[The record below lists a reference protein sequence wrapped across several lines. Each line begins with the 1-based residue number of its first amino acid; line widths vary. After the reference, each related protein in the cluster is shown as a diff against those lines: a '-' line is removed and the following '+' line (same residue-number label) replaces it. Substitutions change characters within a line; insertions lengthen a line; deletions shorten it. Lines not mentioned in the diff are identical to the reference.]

1 MIIIIHMFAGFE
13 HERMRHMGHFLHG
26 LFFIILINFNVIKAS
41 EKISFISLND
51 IKIIFSIDAKTWN
64 QNLVFLDKKL
74 SMKKLQLENNS
85 NYSLKTTFSNGY
97 VVITPYFKLDLVES
111 LNINYYFNSINKNN
125 TDLVINHFQSL
136 DTDLCN
142 YIKIDKN
149 DIFIDI
155 KNC

>member
-1 MIIIIHMFAGFE
+1 MKKFVY
-13 HERMRHMGHFLHG
+13 FLF
-26 LFFIILINFNVIKAS
+26 LVILVNCNVINAS
-41 EKISFISLND
+41 EKISLISLND
-51 IKIIFSIDAKTWN
+51 IKIIFSTDAKTWN

-111 LNINYYFNSINKNN
+111 LNINYYFNSMNKNN

-155 KNC
+155 KKC

>member
-1 MIIIIHMFAGFE
+1 MKKSVYF
-13 HERMRHMGHFLHG
+13 
-26 LFFIILINFNVIKAS
+26 LFFIILVNYNVINAS
-41 EKISFISLND
+41 EKISLISLND
-51 IKIIFSIDAKTWN
+51 IKIIFSTDAKTWN

-74 SMKKLQLENNS
+74 SMKKVQLENNN

-111 LNINYYFNSINKNN
+111 LNINYYFNSMNKNN

>member
-1 MIIIIHMFAGFE
+1 
-13 HERMRHMGHFLHG
+13 
-26 LFFIILINFNVIKAS
+26 
-41 EKISFISLND
+41 
-51 IKIIFSIDAKTWN
+51 
-64 QNLVFLDKKL
+64 
-74 SMKKLQLENNS
+74 MKKLQLENNS

-111 LNINYYFNSINKNN
+111 LNINYYFHSMNKNN

-136 DTDLCN
+136 DIDLCN

>member
-1 MIIIIHMFAGFE
+1 MKKSVY
-13 HERMRHMGHFLHG
+13 FLF
-26 LFFIILINFNVIKAS
+26 LIILINFNVIKAS
-41 EKISFISLND
+41 EKNSLISLND
-51 IKIIFSIDAKTWN
+51 IKIIFSIDAKNWN

-111 LNINYYFNSINKNN
+111 LNINYYFNSMNKNN

>member
-1 MIIIIHMFAGFE
+1 MKKSVYF
-13 HERMRHMGHFLHG
+13 
-26 LFFIILINFNVIKAS
+26 LFFIVLINFNVIKAS
-41 EKISFISLND
+41 EKISLISLND
-51 IKIIFSIDAKTWN
+51 IKIIFSTDAKTWN

-111 LNINYYFNSINKNN
+111 LNINYYFNSMNKNN
-125 TDLVINHFQSL
+125 TDLLINHFQSL

-155 KNC
+155 KNCLF

>member
-1 MIIIIHMFAGFE
+1 MKKSVYF
-13 HERMRHMGHFLHG
+13 

-41 EKISFISLND
+41 EKISLISLND
-51 IKIIFSIDAKTWN
+51 IKIIFSTDAKTWN

-74 SMKKLQLENNS
+74 SMKKVQLENNN

-111 LNINYYFNSINKNN
+111 LNINYYINSMNKNN

>member
-1 MIIIIHMFAGFE
+1 MKKYVY
-13 HERMRHMGHFLHG
+13 FLF
-26 LFFIILINFNVIKAS
+26 LVILVNYNVINAS
-41 EKISFISLND
+41 EKISLISLND
-51 IKIIFSIDAKTWN
+51 IKIIFSTDAKTWN

-111 LNINYYFNSINKNN
+111 LNINYYFNYMNKNN

-136 DTDLCN
+136 YTDLCN
-142 YIKIDKN
+142 YIKIEKN

>member
-1 MIIIIHMFAGFE
+1 MKKSVYFFI
-13 HERMRHMGHFLHG
+13 
-26 LFFIILINFNVIKAS
+26 FIILININVINAS
-41 EKISFISLND
+41 EKISLISLND
-51 IKIIFSIDAKTWN
+51 IKIIFSTDAKTWN

-111 LNINYYFNSINKNN
+111 LNINYYFNSMNKNN

>member
-1 MIIIIHMFAGFE
+1 MKKSVYF
-13 HERMRHMGHFLHG
+13 

-41 EKISFISLND
+41 EKISLISLND
-51 IKIIFSIDAKTWN
+51 IKIIFSTDAKTWN

-111 LNINYYFNSINKNN
+111 LNINYYLNSMNKNN
-125 TDLVINHFQSL
+125 TDSVINHFQSL
-136 DTDLCN
+136 DTDPCN

-149 DIFIDI
+149 NIFIDI

>member
-1 MIIIIHMFAGFE
+1 MKISVYF
-13 HERMRHMGHFLHG
+13 
-26 LFFIILINFNVIKAS
+26 LFFIILINLNVIKAS
-41 EKISFISLND
+41 EKISSISLND
-51 IKIIFSIDAKTWN
+51 IKIIFSTDAKTWN

-74 SMKKLQLENNS
+74 SMKKLQLDNNS

-111 LNINYYFNSINKNN
+111 LNINYYFNSIKKNN

-136 DTDLCN
+136 DADLCN

>member
-1 MIIIIHMFAGFE
+1 MKISVYF
-13 HERMRHMGHFLHG
+13 
-26 LFFIILINFNVIKAS
+26 LFFIILINLNVIKAS
-41 EKISFISLND
+41 EKISLISLND
-51 IKIIFSIDAKTWN
+51 IKIIFSTDAKTWN

-74 SMKKLQLENNS
+74 SMKKVQLENNN

-111 LNINYYFNSINKNN
+111 LNINYYFNSIKKNN

>member
-1 MIIIIHMFAGFE
+1 MKKSVY
-13 HERMRHMGHFLHG
+13 FLF
-26 LFFIILINFNVIKAS
+26 LIILINFNVIKAS
-41 EKISFISLND
+41 EKNSLISLND

-111 LNINYYFNSINKNN
+111 LNINYYFNSMNKYN

>member
-1 MIIIIHMFAGFE
+1 MKKSVYF
-13 HERMRHMGHFLHG
+13 

-41 EKISFISLND
+41 EKISLISLND
-51 IKIIFSIDAKTWN
+51 IKIIFSTDAKTWN

-85 NYSLKTTFSNGY
+85 NYSLKTTFSDGY

-111 LNINYYFNSINKNN
+111 LNINYYFNSMNKNN
-125 TDLVINHFQSL
+125 TDLLINHFQSL

>member
-1 MIIIIHMFAGFE
+1 MKKSVYFFI
-13 HERMRHMGHFLHG
+13 
-26 LFFIILINFNVIKAS
+26 FIILININVINAS
-41 EKISFISLND
+41 EKISLISLND
-51 IKIIFSIDAKTWN
+51 IKIIFSTDAKTWN

-74 SMKKLQLENNS
+74 SMKKLQLDNNS

-111 LNINYYFNSINKNN
+111 LNINYYFNSMNKNN

>member
-1 MIIIIHMFAGFE
+1 MKKCVY
-13 HERMRHMGHFLHG
+13 FLF
-26 LFFIILINFNVIKAS
+26 LVIFVNYNVINAS
-41 EKISFISLND
+41 EKISLISLND
-51 IKIIFSIDAKTWN
+51 IKIIFSTDAKTWN

-111 LNINYYFNSINKNN
+111 LNINYYFNSMNKNN
-125 TDLVINHFQSL
+125 TDLVINHFQFL

-142 YIKIDKN
+142 YIKIEKN

>member
-1 MIIIIHMFAGFE
+1 MKKSVYF
-13 HERMRHMGHFLHG
+13 
-26 LFFIILINFNVIKAS
+26 LFFIILINLNVIKAS
-41 EKISFISLND
+41 EKISSISLND
-51 IKIIFSIDAKTWN
+51 IKIIFSTDAKTWN

-74 SMKKLQLENNS
+74 SMKKVQLENNS

-111 LNINYYFNSINKNN
+111 LNINYYFNSMNKNN
-125 TDLVINHFQSL
+125 TDLLINHFQSL

>member
-1 MIIIIHMFAGFE
+1 MKKCVY
-13 HERMRHMGHFLHG
+13 FLF
-26 LFFIILINFNVIKAS
+26 LVILVNYNVINAS
-41 EKISFISLND
+41 EKISLISLND
-51 IKIIFSIDAKTWN
+51 IKIIFSTDAKTWN

-111 LNINYYFNSINKNN
+111 LNINYYFNSINKKN
-125 TDLVINHFQSL
+125 TDSVINHFQSL
-136 DTDLCN
+136 DKDLCN
-142 YIKIDKN
+142 YIKVDKN

>member
-1 MIIIIHMFAGFE
+1 MKKSVYF
-13 HERMRHMGHFLHG
+13 

-41 EKISFISLND
+41 EKISLISLND
-51 IKIIFSIDAKTWN
+51 IKIIFSTDAKTWN

-111 LNINYYFNSINKNN
+111 LNINYYFNSINKKN
-125 TDLVINHFQSL
+125 TDSVLNHFQSL
-136 DTDLCN
+136 DKDLCN
-142 YIKIDKN
+142 YIKVDKN
-149 DIFIDI
+149 DIFIDM

>member
-1 MIIIIHMFAGFE
+1 MKKSVYF
-13 HERMRHMGHFLHG
+13 
-26 LFFIILINFNVIKAS
+26 LFFIILCNYNLVNAADKINL
-41 EKISFISLND
+41 ISLND
-51 IKIIFSIDAKTWN
+51 IKIIFSTDSKTWN

-111 LNINYYFNSINKNN
+111 LNINYYFNSMNKNN
-125 TDLVINHFQSL
+125 TDLVINHFQFL
-136 DTDLCN
+136 DTDLCH
-142 YIKIDKN
+142 YIKIEKN

>member
-1 MIIIIHMFAGFE
+1 MKISVYF
-13 HERMRHMGHFLHG
+13 
-26 LFFIILINFNVIKAS
+26 LFFIILINLNVIKAS
-41 EKISFISLND
+41 EKISSISLND
-51 IKIIFSIDAKTWN
+51 IKIIFSTDAKTWN

-111 LNINYYFNSINKNN
+111 LIINYYLNSMNKNN
-125 TDLVINHFQSL
+125 TDSVINHFQSL

-149 DIFIDI
+149 NIFIDI

>member
-1 MIIIIHMFAGFE
+1 MKKCVY
-13 HERMRHMGHFLHG
+13 FLF
-26 LFFIILINFNVIKAS
+26 LVILVNCNVINAS
-41 EKISFISLND
+41 EKISLISLND
-51 IKIIFSIDAKTWN
+51 IKIIFSTDAKTWN

-74 SMKKLQLENNS
+74 SMKKLQLYNNS

-111 LNINYYFNSINKNN
+111 LNINYYFNSINKKN
-125 TDLVINHFQSL
+125 TDSVINHFQSL
-136 DTDLCN
+136 DKDLCN
-142 YIKIDKN
+142 YIKVDKN

>member
-1 MIIIIHMFAGFE
+1 MKKSVYF
-13 HERMRHMGHFLHG
+13 

-41 EKISFISLND
+41 EKISLISLND
-51 IKIIFSIDAKTWN
+51 IKIIFSTDAKTWN

-74 SMKKLQLENNS
+74 SMKKVQLENNS

-111 LNINYYFNSINKNN
+111 LNINYYFNSINKKN
-125 TDLVINHFQSL
+125 TDSVLNHFQSL
-136 DTDLCN
+136 DKDLCN

-149 DIFIDI
+149 DIFIDM
-155 KNC
+155 KSC

>member
-1 MIIIIHMFAGFE
+1 MKKSVYF
-13 HERMRHMGHFLHG
+13 

-41 EKISFISLND
+41 EKISLISIND
-51 IKIIFSIDAKTWN
+51 IKIIFSTDAKTWN

-97 VVITPYFKLDLVES
+97 VVITPYFKSDLVES
-111 LNINYYFNSINKNN
+111 LNINYYFNSMNKNN
-125 TDLVINHFQSL
+125 TDLLINHFQSL

>member
-1 MIIIIHMFAGFE
+1 MKKSVYF
-13 HERMRHMGHFLHG
+13 
-26 LFFIILINFNVIKAS
+26 LFFIILCNYNLVNAADKINL
-41 EKISFISLND
+41 ISLND
-51 IKIIFSIDAKTWN
+51 IKIIFSTDSKTWN

-74 SMKKLQLENNS
+74 SMKKLQLENNN

-97 VVITPYFKLDLVES
+97 VVITPYFKLDFVES
-111 LNINYYFNSINKNN
+111 LNINYYFNSFNKNN

-142 YIKIDKN
+142 YIRIDKN
-149 DIFIDI
+149 DIFIDM

>member
-1 MIIIIHMFAGFE
+1 
-13 HERMRHMGHFLHG
+13 MRKSVYFLF
-26 LFFIILINFNVIKAS
+26 LIILINFNVIKAS
-41 EKISFISLND
+41 EKNSLISLND

-74 SMKKLQLENNS
+74 SMKKLQLDNNS

-111 LNINYYFNSINKNN
+111 LNINYYFNSINKKN
-125 TDLVINHFQSL
+125 TDSVFNHFQSL
-136 DTDLCN
+136 DKDFCN
-142 YIKIDKN
+142 YIKVDKN
-149 DIFIDI
+149 DIFIDM

>member
-1 MIIIIHMFAGFE
+1 MKKSVYFFI
-13 HERMRHMGHFLHG
+13 
-26 LFFIILINFNVIKAS
+26 FIILININVINAS
-41 EKISFISLND
+41 EKISLIRLND
-51 IKIIFSIDAKTWN
+51 IKIIFSTDAKTWN

-97 VVITPYFKLDLVES
+97 VVITPYFELDIVES
-111 LNINYYFNSINKNN
+111 LNINYYFNSMNKYN

-136 DTDLCN
+136 DADLCN

>member
-1 MIIIIHMFAGFE
+1 MKKCVY
-13 HERMRHMGHFLHG
+13 FLF
-26 LFFIILINFNVIKAS
+26 LVIFVNYNVINAS
-41 EKISFISLND
+41 EKISLISLND
-51 IKIIFSIDAKTWN
+51 IKIIFSTDAKTWN

-111 LNINYYFNSINKNN
+111 LNINYYLNSMNKNN
-125 TDLVINHFQSL
+125 TDSVINHFQSL

>member
-1 MIIIIHMFAGFE
+1 MMKSVYF
-13 HERMRHMGHFLHG
+13 

-41 EKISFISLND
+41 EKISLISLND
-51 IKIIFSIDAKTWN
+51 IKIIFSTDAKTWN
-64 QNLVFLDKKL
+64 RNLVFLDKKL

-97 VVITPYFKLDLVES
+97 VVITPYFKLDIVES
-111 LNINYYFNSINKNN
+111 LNINYYLNSMNKYN

>member
-1 MIIIIHMFAGFE
+1 MKKYVY
-13 HERMRHMGHFLHG
+13 FLF
-26 LFFIILINFNVIKAS
+26 LIILINFNVIKAS
-41 EKISFISLND
+41 EKNSLISLND
-51 IKIIFSIDAKTWN
+51 IKIIFSTDAKTWN

-111 LNINYYFNSINKNN
+111 LNINYYFNSMNKNN

>member
-1 MIIIIHMFAGFE
+1 MKKSVYF
-13 HERMRHMGHFLHG
+13 

-41 EKISFISLND
+41 EKISLISLND
-51 IKIIFSIDAKTWN
+51 IKIIFSTDAKTWN

-85 NYSLKTTFSNGY
+85 NYSLKTTFNNGY
-97 VVITPYFKLDLVES
+97 VVITPYFELDIVES
-111 LNINYYFNSINKNN
+111 LNINYYFNSMNKYN

>member
-1 MIIIIHMFAGFE
+1 MKKSVYF
-13 HERMRHMGHFLHG
+13 

-41 EKISFISLND
+41 EKISSISLND
-51 IKIIFSIDAKTWN
+51 IKIIVSTDAKTWN

-74 SMKKLQLENNS
+74 SMKKVQLENNS

-111 LNINYYFNSINKNN
+111 LNINYYFNSMNKNN

-149 DIFIDI
+149 DIFIEI

>member
-1 MIIIIHMFAGFE
+1 MKKSVYF
-13 HERMRHMGHFLHG
+13 

-41 EKISFISLND
+41 EKISLISIND
-51 IKIIFSIDAKTWN
+51 IKIIFSTDAKTWN

-74 SMKKLQLENNS
+74 SMKKLQLDNNS

-111 LNINYYFNSINKNN
+111 LNINYYFNSMNKNN